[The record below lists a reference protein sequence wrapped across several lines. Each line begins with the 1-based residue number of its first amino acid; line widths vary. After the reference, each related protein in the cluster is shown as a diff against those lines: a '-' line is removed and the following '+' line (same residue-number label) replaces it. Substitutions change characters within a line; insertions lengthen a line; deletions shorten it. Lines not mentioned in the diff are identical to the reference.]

1 MRVLV
6 TSFAAL
12 IALVA
17 FGPGVAGVVLGD
29 DNGTIVENVGVAGA
43 LAVPPSPAPISSP
56 TLAPSPP
63 PIPAPTLAPA
73 PVLSPIPAGQVRD
86 DVGNPG
92 MTQTSGVG
100 VAVGVAANQNPEQ
113 WRYRWHG
120 NNWWYWTPEN
130 RWVYR
135 NGNEWINYEPTITGV
150 PDARYS
156 SQPVYGYYQSSPNG
170 YYAGPYRYSTGYR
183 GYYGYGPV
191 YQGGYYGSGGYYGQ
205 PGVSIGLG
213 FGRGLRVRF

>member
-1 MRVLV
+1 MRVFV
-6 TSFAAL
+6 NSFAAL
-12 IALVA
+12 IALFA
-17 FGPGVAGVVLGD
+17 FGPGVTGVALGD
-29 DNGTIVENVGVAGA
+29 DNRTIVENAGVAGA
-43 LAVPPSPAPISSP
+43 PALPPVPTPVSDRTFAPAP
-56 TLAPSPP
+56 APV
-63 PIPAPTLAPA
+63 PAPTLAPA
-73 PVLSPIPAGQVRD
+73 PVLSPIPAEQVRD

-92 MTQTSGVG
+92 RTQTPGVG
-100 VAVGVAANQNPEQ
+100 VTAGVAANQNGEQ

-120 NNWWYWTPEN
+120 NNWWYWTREN

-135 NGNEWINYEPTITGV
+135 NGNEWINYEPTVTAV

-170 YYAGPYRYSTGYR
+170 YYPGPYRYSTGYR

-191 YQGGYYGSGGYYGQ
+191 YQGSYYGSGGYYGQ
-205 PGVSIGLG
+205 PGISIGLG